1 MPQRGR
7 SPDTCAQN
15 GVVDTVSVRPQ
26 SLLPKSATGVM
37 SNV

>member
-15 GVVDTVSVRPQ
+15 GVVTNVSSRPQ
-26 SLLPKSATGVM
+26 SLLPKSATGM
-37 SNV
+37 MANV